1 MYNLWKY
8 ELLILYFIDVGV
20 YNKTRDT
27 YGRHHFV
34 LGQ

>member
-1 MYNLWKY
+1 L
-8 ELLILYFIDVGV
+8 

-27 YGRHHFV
+27 YRGHHFV